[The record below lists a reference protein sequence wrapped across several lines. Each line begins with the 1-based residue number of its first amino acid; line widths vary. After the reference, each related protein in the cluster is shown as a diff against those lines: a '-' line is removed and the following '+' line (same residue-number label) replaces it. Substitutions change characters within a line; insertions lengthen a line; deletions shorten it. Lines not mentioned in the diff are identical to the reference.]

1 MKETCSKNIQHNES
15 RSYCIPNKQSQIIKI
30 ISKRLL
36 FHLQEALLK
45 NWIMT
50 LQKNF
55 RKSEFM
61 DLKVETKKCFKQNLA
76 EIHKTIKGSS
86 RKNVW
91 PG

>member
-1 MKETCSKNIQHNES
+1 MLIYPSLATTTKSEAILLMMKETCSKNIQHNES

-50 LQKNF
+50 L
-55 RKSEFM
+55 
-61 DLKVETKKCFKQNLA
+61 
-76 EIHKTIKGSS
+76 
-86 RKNVW
+86 
-91 PG
+91 